1 MKVLLIL
8 NREPYD
14 GTDVTWNALR
24 LANKLL
30 EKGAIVR
37 IFLMND
43 AVDLARNE
51 TVKPEHYDQDLV
63 SMLKELTAKGVPVKV
78 CGSCMARCGIHKNK
92 PYFAY
97 EGRIFSA
104 FKLAIILITFMYCK
118 AFSYS
123 NA

>member
-1 MKVLLIL
+1 MQKVLLIL

-24 LANKLL
+24 LAGKLL

-51 TVKPEHYDQDLV
+51 TVKPENYDQDLV
-63 SMLKELTAKGVPVKV
+63 AMLKELIERGVPVKV
-78 CGSCMARCGIHKNK
+78 CGTCMARCGIFKNR
-92 PYFAY
+92 PYF
-97 EGRIFSA
+97 EGTEKATMNDLTEWVLDSD
-104 FKLAIILITFMYCK
+104 KVLTF
-118 AFSYS
+118 
-123 NA
+123 

>member
-14 GTDVTWNALR
+14 GTDVMWNALR

-92 PYFAY
+92 PYF
-97 EGRIFSA
+97 EGA
-104 FKLAIILITFMYCK
+104 EKATMNDLTEWILDSDRVLTF
-118 AFSYS
+118 
-123 NA
+123 